1 MASVKAETD
10 TNTGD
15 GVDIEA
21 ATPLSPFFPSRF
33 FFVDAWDLNNGL
45 LAHTV
50 NLSHQS
56 TVIVGKIDNENFFEP
71 AFQIGYEDG
80 LYTNITRDW
89 VAETKRTIL
98 AALEKDINLAEEGS
112 ARAFSRGQ
120 NFIACV
126 RPQWLINPATL
137 SKSFTPQGYH
147 GPAWQA
153 AMVNTVPAMYSF
165 RVDGS
170 FAFAP
175 LNESMLPDDYLCTWR
190 MVFTIRHPIALFGAI
205 YRELTKGKRLP
216 AEVMKPVCELF
227 MTFRWVRLLYDWAA
241 TYSTAQPPIIIQC
254 ETVTNNL
261 RPMVRKICLELEL
274 DESVVLFEKLE
285 EQITMQGPGLQQSQA
300 VFNNL
305 TAQGVDALQA
315 RIAVAVS
322 GWEVEFGRPAA
333 YMLADFVRAAI
344 PDWEYLR
351 DRAMT
356 LR

>member
-10 TNTGD
+10 TGNGISTET
-15 GVDIEA
+15 VM
-21 ATPLSPFFPSRF
+21 PLSPFFPCRF
-33 FFVDAWDLNNGL
+33 FFIDAWDLNSGF

-50 NLSHQS
+50 NLPHQS
-56 TVIVGKIDNENFFEP
+56 TVIVGKIDNENFLEP

-80 LYTNITRDW
+80 LYTNTTRDW
-89 VAETKRTIL
+89 TAETKRTIL
-98 AALEKDINLAEEGS
+98 AALEKEINAAEEGS

-120 NFIACV
+120 NFVAFV

-137 SKSFTPQGYH
+137 SKSFTPDPYH
-147 GPAWQA
+147 APAWQA

-165 RVDGS
+165 RTDGQ
-170 FAFAP
+170 FVFTP
-175 LNESMLPDDYLCTWR
+175 LNDSMLPDDYLCTWR
-190 MVFTIRHPIALFGAI
+190 MVFTIRHPIVLFGAI
-205 YRELTKGKRLP
+205 YRELTRGKRLP

-227 MTFRWVRLLYDWAA
+227 MTFRWVRVLYDWA
-241 TYSTAQPPIIIQC
+241 TVYSTGQPPIIIQC

-261 RPMVRKICLELEL
+261 RPMVKKMCLELEL
-274 DESVVLFEKLE
+274 DDSVVLFGKLE
-285 EQITMQGPGLQQSQA
+285 QQIAVQGPGLQQSEA

-305 TAQGVDALQA
+305 TAQGVDHLQA
-315 RIAVAVS
+315 RIAVAVA
-322 GWEVEFGRPAA
+322 GWEAEFGRPAA
-333 YMLADFVRAAI
+333 YMLADLVRAAI